1 MVGEPREERGACARA
16 EELAASR
23 EWDRAAAEIRRLQSD
38 WKTVGPVRRNKSE
51 AIWQRFRT
59 ACDTFFER
67 FKRRDA
73 IDLEAKQAD
82 REALLGELESLAQ
95 PSAGDTP
102 EPTPSDLLERVRS
115 LRTRWNQTSS
125 VVRQGA
131 DPLSERFVDALER
144 VMRPIRTSS
153 EGASSA

>member
-1 MVGEPREERGACARA
+1 CDKFFTRRNSDLAERKETWAANLAKKDALCARA

-67 FKRRDA
+67 LKRRDA

-82 REALLGELESLAQ
+82 REALLSELESLAQ

-102 EPTPSDLLERVRS
+102 EPTPSDLLRRVRS
-115 LRTRWNQTSS
+115 
-125 VVRQGA
+125 
-131 DPLSERFVDALER
+131 
-144 VMRPIRTSS
+144 
-153 EGASSA
+153 